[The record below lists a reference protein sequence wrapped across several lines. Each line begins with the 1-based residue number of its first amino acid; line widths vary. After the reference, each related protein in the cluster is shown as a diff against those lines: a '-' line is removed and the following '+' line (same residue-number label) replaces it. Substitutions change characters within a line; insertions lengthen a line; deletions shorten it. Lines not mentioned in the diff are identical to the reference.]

1 MRDAL
6 GREIRYARLS
16 VTDACNLNC
25 VYCGDAGTKAAC
37 TGSERMDA
45 RSGGDGSPLTAEDF
59 ELIARALVSLGID
72 KLRITGGEP
81 LTRPD
86 LNDLIARL
94 SGIEGVKD
102 LPMTTNG
109 VGLAPRLETLRNAGL
124 SRLNISLDTLNRE
137 RYAELTGVDAL
148 NDVLCG
154 IRVAA
159 GMRFRVKVNAVLIRG
174 ENDGEA
180 DDLIELTRALPIS
193 MRFIEL
199 MPIGAFGEE
208 NSDKIVTSG
217 DILAR
222 FPALVPKGRDSGGVC
237 SIYRQEGYMGSV
249 GFISPMSHRFCADC
263 NRVRVTADGKLRLCL
278 GVNDEMDIKPYLTQG
293 QDALTDALREAI
305 YHKPRGHS
313 FESAFRSNRDMSAI
327 GG

>member
-45 RSGGDGSPLTAEDF
+45 RSGVGDPLTALDF

-86 LNDLIARL
+86 LEDLIVRL
-94 SGIEGVKD
+94 SNIEGVKD

-109 VGLAPRLETLRNAGL
+109 VGLAPRLGALRRAGMT
-124 SRLNISLDTLNRE
+124 RLNISLDTLNRE
-137 RYAELTGVDAL
+137 RYAKLTGVDAL
-148 NDVLCG
+148 NDVLTG
-154 IRVAA
+154 IREAA
-159 GMRFRVKVNAVLIRG
+159 SMGFRVKVNAVLIKG
-174 ENDGEA
+174 ENECEA
-180 DDLIELTRALPIS
+180 GDLIELTREMPIS

-208 NSDKIVTSG
+208 NADKIVTSG
-217 DILAR
+217 DLLAR

-237 SIYRQEGYMGSV
+237 SVYRQEGYMGSV

-263 NRVRVTADGKLRLCL
+263 NRVRITADGKLRLCL
-278 GVNDEMDIKPYLTQG
+278 GVNDELDLKPYLAEG
-293 QDALTDALREAI
+293 ILALTDALRDAI